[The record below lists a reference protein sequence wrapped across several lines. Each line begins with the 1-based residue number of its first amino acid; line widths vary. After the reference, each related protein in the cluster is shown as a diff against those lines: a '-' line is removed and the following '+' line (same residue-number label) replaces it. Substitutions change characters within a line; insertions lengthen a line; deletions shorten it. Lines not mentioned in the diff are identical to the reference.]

1 MEAVNPGCQGNKIAT
16 SFVSRALSFH
26 ILSWPFMAFSCELP
40 LSDVQYTPRTSTSC
54 VSKLQNDH
62 IMQPYFLLSPAVNCW
77 AH

>member
-26 ILSWPFMAFSCELP
+26 GLSWPFIAFSCELP
-40 LSDVQYTPRTSTSC
+40 LSDVHSTSC

-62 IMQPYFLLSPAVNCW
+62 IMQPYSLLSPAVNCW